1 MKIQTAMAVGIA
13 LVLTAN
19 TRAETVWVSQLA
31 ASPTYSQLAIGTA
44 NSLGQNGT
52 SGNPFGSV
60 QAAYAYLYSTPG
72 NHTIRLRADGG
83 GTYGGDDIGQNENAN
98 GNGVIRMV
106 NNNIFPNASPTW
118 TTVKLVS
125 DSTRVTMRMSYPT
138 EEAPYGITSPGVGTD
153 TYPAAYEKEVSN
165 PGTTAVPRL
174 TQNRGATIRGLWNA
188 GNSMA
193 LPGMIVE
200 DLDIVL
206 GGGHVLVG
214 TTSSLAG
221 TKQQFTFN
229 NVNVTLEREM
239 YAAPITGNPIWGKSA
254 LFTSHMPQ
262 ADLNQSYLSFNNSS
276 INLIH
281 NDNYTIDY
289 TDDPEGARVARLPSA
304 WDSDFFVGQT
314 WAGVKLPNNFVTG
327 NASSTLNY
335 WNGTEYVEWA
345 DAPPGSI
352 WQSNRNPNSLRA
364 YQLGGT
370 GVNNFFDLASFVP
383 PPGFSWLGGIGGTG
397 AWAATGGTN
406 WNDGPW
412 NAAKTGEFAGSPGTV
427 TVDVGGVAA
436 NNGLEFAV
444 GGYTLS
450 GDLVTLGGA
459 NAAANAITTLAGTT
473 TINAPLAGSTGL
485 TKAGVGVLV
494 LGGANTFSGGA
505 TVSAGTLSV
514 GADENL
520 GDASGGITL
529 GGGTLEMT
537 SGFTLGSGRTIT
549 AVASS
554 TSTLAVT
561 TGTVSYGGAFTGSG
575 NLDKAGAGRL
585 VVSNASSDY
594 TGLFTVSAGTLEV
607 TGQNAFAN
615 ATLSQTGGTLLLA
628 PVGGGDVTIPGLDG
642 SGGIITVGE
651 DVTAVVG
658 GAGNSIYGGQIT
670 GQGGLRK
677 EGAGDL
683 RLNGTN
689 DFSGA
694 LQIAVGRL
702 ILGFGGTLSA
712 TELIEIGSGA
722 IFDVVTDRYGFV
734 LGNGQQ
740 LGGEGTVLGYLE
752 FGSGSLLAFNPN
764 APLLVG
770 SGMISFASGFGIAN
784 IVGLDLRTE
793 FGTYTLLDEIEEGF
807 ISFSDLANVGFENA
821 VDIGGGKLAYFQ
833 EGSLQLVVVPEPST
847 ALLGGL
853 GLAIASWSV
862 CRRHRRVLQ

>member
-13 LVLTAN
+13 LVLTAD
-19 TRAETVWVSQLA
+19 TRADSIVYVSQNA
-31 ASPTYSQLAIGTA
+31 TSPTYAQLVIGAA
-44 NSLGQNGT
+44 NGLGQNGT
-52 SGNPFGSV
+52 SSNPFGSV
-60 QAAYAYLYSTPG
+60 QAAYAYLYSTAG
-72 NHTIRLRADGG
+72 NHTIRLLADGG

-98 GNGVIRMV
+98 GNGVIRFV
-106 NNNIFPNASPTW
+106 NGTIFPNSSPTW

-138 EEAPYGITSPGVGTD
+138 GQFATDGITAPAEGASGGQ
-153 TYPAAYEKEVSN
+153 YPAAYEKEVPSPN
-165 PGTTAVPRL
+165 GSPAL
-174 TQNRGATIRGLWNA
+174 NRGTVIRGLWNA
-188 GNSMA
+188 GVSMA

-214 TTSSLAG
+214 TTAANVG

-239 YAAPITGNPIWGKSA
+239 YAAPVTGNPIWGKSA

-262 ADLNQSYLSFNNSS
+262 ADLNNSYLSFTNSNIFLRNNDDTAWGSAGG
-276 INLIH
+276 
-281 NDNYTIDY
+281 
-289 TDDPEGARVARLPSA
+289 TDG
-304 WDSDFFVGQT
+304 DFFVGQT
-314 WAGVKLPNNFVTG
+314 WAGAKLPNNFVTG
-327 NASSTLNY
+327 NDSSTLNY
-335 WNGTEYVEWA
+335 WNGSEYVEWA

-352 WQSNRNPNSLRA
+352 WQSNRNPNSLRT
-364 YQLGGT
+364 YQLGAT
-370 GVNNFFDLASFVP
+370 GVNNFLNLASFVAPVP
-383 PPGFSWLGGIGGTG
+383 PADFSWLGGTGGTG
-397 AWAATGGTN
+397 TWAATGGTN
-406 WNDGPW
+406 WGGGPW
-412 NAAKTGEFAGSPGTV
+412 NAAETAEFAGTPGTV

-450 GDLVTLGGA
+450 GDPVTLGGA
-459 NAAANAITTLAGTT
+459 NAAANAITTLDGTT

-485 TKAGVGVLV
+485 TKTGVGVLV
-494 LGGANTFSGGA
+494 LGRANTFSGGA

-537 SGFTLGSGRTIT
+537 SSFTLGSGRTIT
-549 AVASS
+549 AVAST

-561 TGTVSYGGAFTGSG
+561 SGTVSYGGAFTGSG

-585 VVSNASSDY
+585 VVSNASSGY

-607 TGQNAFAN
+607 TGANAFAN
-615 ATLSQTGGTLLLA
+615 ASLRQTGGELLLA
-628 PVGGGDVTIPGLDG
+628 PVGGGDVTIPDLDG
-642 SGGIITVGE
+642 SGGTLTVAE
-651 DVTAVVG
+651 NVTAVVG
-658 GAGNSIYGGQIT
+658 GATNSTYGGQIT

-702 ILGFGGTLSA
+702 ILGFDGTLSA
-712 TELIEIGSGA
+712 TPLIEIGSGA
-722 IFDVVTDRYGFV
+722 IFDLTERYSLV

-740 LGGEGTVLGYLE
+740 LGGEGTVLGNLE
-752 FGSGSLLAFNPN
+752 FGSGALLAFNPN
-764 APLLVG
+764 ATLLVG
-770 SGMISFASGFGIAN
+770 SGLISFASGFGIAN
-784 IVGLDLRTE
+784 IVGLNSSTE
-793 FGTYTLLDEIEEGF
+793 FGTYTLLDETAEGF
-807 ISFSDLANVGFENA
+807 ISFSNLANVGLDNA
-821 VDIGGGKLAYFQ
+821 FDIGGGKLAYFQ
-833 EGSLQLVVVPEPST
+833 QGSLQLVVVKPVPEPST
-847 ALLGGL
+847 VLLGGL
-853 GLAIASWSV
+853 GLAIAGW
-862 CRRHRRVLQ
+862 CAHRRHRRILQ

>member
-13 LVLTAN
+13 LLLTAN
-19 TRAETVWVSQLA
+19 TRAETVWVSQA
-31 ASPTYSQLAIGTA
+31 ATSPTYSQLAIGTA
-44 NSLGQNGT
+44 NGANQNG
-52 SGNPFGSV
+52 SLASPFGSV
-60 QAAYAYLYSTPG
+60 QAAYAYLYNTSG
-72 NHTIRLRADGG
+72 NHTIRLLADGG
-83 GTYGGDDIGQNENAN
+83 GTYGGDDIGQNEGSVY

-106 NNNIFPNASPTW
+106 SGNVFPSSSPAW

-138 EEAPYGITSPGVGTD
+138 SQYATDGITGPAEGATSGQ
-153 TYPAAYEKEVSN
+153 YPAAYEKEVVTPS
-165 PGTTAVPRL
+165 GSTA
-174 TQNRGATIRGLWNA
+174 QNRGTVIRGLWNS
-188 GNSMA
+188 GISMA

-214 TTSSLAG
+214 NTTTSG
-221 TKQQFTFN
+221 TTKQEFTFN

-239 YAAPITGNPIWGKSA
+239 YGAPLPGSPLWGKSA

-262 ADLNQSYLSFNNSS
+262 ADLNNSYLSFTNSNIFLRNNDDTAWGSAGG
-276 INLIH
+276 
-281 NDNYTIDY
+281 
-289 TDDPEGARVARLPSA
+289 TDG
-304 WDSDFFVGQT
+304 DFFVGQT
-314 WAGVKLPNNFVTG
+314 WNSVKLPNNFVTG
-327 NASSTLNY
+327 NDSSTLNY

-352 WQSNRNPNSLRA
+352 WQSNRNPNSLRT
-364 YQLGGT
+364 YQLGAT
-370 GVNNFFDLASFVP
+370 GVNNFLNLASFVAPVP
-383 PPGFSWLGGIGGTG
+383 PADFSWLGGTGGTG
-397 AWAATGGTN
+397 TWAATGGTN
-406 WNDGPW
+406 WGGGPW
-412 NAAKTGEFAGSPGTV
+412 DAAETAEFAGTPGTV
-427 TVDVGGVAA
+427 TVAVGGVAA

-450 GDLVTLGGA
+450 GDPVTLGAA

-485 TKAGVGVLV
+485 TKAGAGVLV

-537 SGFTLGSGRTIT
+537 SGFTLGSGRMIT

-561 TGTVSYGGAFTGSG
+561 TGTVSYDGAFTGSG
-575 NLDKAGAGRL
+575 DLDKTGAGRL
-585 VVSNASSDY
+585 VVSNASSGY

-607 TGQNAFAN
+607 TGANAFAN
-615 ATLSQTGGTLLLA
+615 ASLLQTGGELLLA
-628 PVGGGDVTIPGLDG
+628 PVGGGDVTIPDLDG
-642 SGGIITVGE
+642 SSGTITVGE

-658 GAGNSIYGGQIT
+658 GATNSTYGGQIT

-677 EGAGDL
+677 EGAGIL
-683 RLNGTN
+683 TLNADN
-689 DFSGA
+689 DFAGTT
-694 LQIAVGRL
+694 QIAEGRL
-702 ILGFGGTLSA
+702 KLGAGGGLSA
-712 TELIEIGSGA
+712 TPLIEIGLGA
-722 IFDVVTDRYGFV
+722 IFDLTERTSPFV

-740 LGGEGTVLGYLE
+740 LGGEGTVLGDLE
-752 FGSGSLLAFNPN
+752 FGSGALLAFNPT
-764 APLLVG
+764 ATLLVG
-770 SGMISFASGFGIAN
+770 SGMISLASGFGIAN
-784 IVGLDLRTE
+784 IVGLDMSTE
-793 FGTYTLLDEIEEGF
+793 FGTYTLLDETAEGS
-807 ISFSDLANVGFENA
+807 ISFSDLANVGFDNA
-821 VDIGGGKLAYFQ
+821 VDIGGGRSAYFQ
-833 EGSLQLVVVPEPST
+833 QGSLQLVVVPEPST
-847 ALLGGL
+847 VLLGGL